1 VATPKE
7 QANKK
12 KRHRRRRGRAKIIL
26 IVIFFALD
34 FLKIP
39 FFSILFLTLS

>member
-39 FFSILFLTLS
+39 FFQFYS